1 MKKCVIEV
9 GTWGGKY
16 NSEILID
23 KEKINEFKKFIEK
36 KNPFEDVGILNIY
49 CADVDG
55 RTHWVFT
62 DEKFIDKTLIT
73 PLLSDEWL
81 LKFNNSKLW

>member
-1 MKKCVIEV
+1 MNCLRDIYKCLIMKKCVIEV

-36 KNPFEDVGILNIY
+36 KNPFEDVDTKKY
-49 CADVDG
+49 
-55 RTHWVFT
+55 
-62 DEKFIDKTLIT
+62 
-73 PLLSDEWL
+73 
-81 LKFNNSKLW
+81 